1 MLENINLLWFAMVNS
16 DAGLHGW
23 RLELALF
30 CAEWLILLVPLGLL
44 GLWMRG
50 AGAEREAAVKALA
63 ATGVAL
69 GINAVIGL
77 LWYHARPF
85 VAGVG
90 HSFMHHAPDS
100 SFPSDHGTIMFVVA
114 LVLATSHVPAAKR
127 FGRSMLPLAFVVA
140 WARVFLGVHWP
151 MDMLGA
157 LAVALGVTML
167 FRARLLDSL
176 CGVLTIS
183 LGALYR
189 RVLAVPIARGWL
201 RP

>member
-1 MLENINLLWFAMVNS
+1 MLENINLLWFSMINS
-16 DAGLHGW
+16 NAGLHGW

-44 GLWMRG
+44 GLWMSGSG
-50 AGAEREAAVKALA
+50 AQRAAAVKALA

-69 GINAVIGL
+69 GLNAVIGL

-90 HSFMHHAPDS
+90 HNFMHHAPDS
-100 SFPSDHGTIMFVVA
+100 SFPSDHGTIMFTVA
-114 LVLATSHVPAAKR
+114 LVLAASSVPAAKR
-127 FGRSMLPLAFVVA
+127 FGRSLLPLAFVVA
-140 WARVFLGVHWP
+140 WSRVFLGVHWP
-151 MDMLGA
+151 MDMIGA
-157 LAVALGVTML
+157 LAVALAMTLL
-167 FRARLLDSL
+167 FQARLLDGLCASL
-176 CGVLTIS
+176 TAS
-183 LGALYR
+183 LGHLYR

>member
-1 MLENINLLWFAMVNS
+1 MLENINLLWFSMLNS
-16 DAGLHGW
+16 NPGLHGW

-30 CAEWLILLVPLGLL
+30 AAEWLILLVPIGLA
-44 GLWMRG
+44 GLWMSGVG
-50 AGAEREAAVKALA
+50 AQREAAVKALA

-100 SFPSDHGTIMFVVA
+100 SFPSDHGTIMFTVA
-114 LVLATSHVPAAKR
+114 LVLAVSKVPAAKR
-127 FGRSMLPLAFVVA
+127 FGRSLLPLAFAVA
-140 WARVFLGVHWP
+140 WSRVFLGVHWP
-151 MDMLGA
+151 MDMIG
-157 LAVALGVTML
+157 ALGVAVGVTLL
-167 FRARLLDSL
+167 FQARLADSF
-176 CGVLTIS
+176 CGVLTVT
-183 LGALYR
+183 LGTLYR
-189 RVLAVPIARGWL
+189 RVLARPIAWGWL

>member
-1 MLENINLLWFAMVNS
+1 MLENINLLWFAMLNA

-90 HSFMHHAPDS
+90 RNFMHHAPDS
-100 SFPSDHGTIMFVVA
+100 SFPSDHGTIMFSVA
-114 LVLATSHVPAAKR
+114 LVLAASTVPAAKR
-127 FGRSMLPLAFVVA
+127 FGRSLLPLAFVVA
-140 WARVFLGVHWP
+140 WSRVFLGVHWP
-151 MDMLGA
+151 MDMIGA
-157 LAVALGVTML
+157 LAVALAVTLL
-167 FRARLLDSL
+167 FRAQLLDSL
-176 CGVLTIS
+176 CAVLTIS
-183 LGALYR
+183 LGTLYR
-189 RVLAVPIARGWL
+189 RVLARPIARGWL

>member
-1 MLENINLLWFAMVNS
+1 MLENINLLWFAMINS

-30 CAEWLILLVPLGLL
+30 CAEWLILLVPVGLL

-69 GINAVIGL
+69 AINAVIGL

-100 SFPSDHGTIMFVVA
+100 SFPSDHGTIMFTVA
-114 LVLATSHVPAAKR
+114 LVLATSTVPAAKH
-127 FGRSMLPLAFVVA
+127 FGRSLLPLAFVVA
-140 WARVFLGVHWP
+140 WSRVFLGVHWP

-157 LAVALGVTML
+157 LVVALGVTLL

-176 CGVLTIS
+176 CALLTVS

>member
-1 MLENINLLWFAMVNS
+1 MLENINLLWFSMINS
-16 DAGLHGW
+16 NAGLHGW

-30 CAEWLILLVPLGLL
+30 CAEWLILLVPIGLV

-50 AGAEREAAVKALA
+50 AGAQREAAVKALA
-63 ATGVAL
+63 ATGCAL

-90 HSFMHHAPDS
+90 HNFLHHAPDS
-100 SFPSDHGTIMFVVA
+100 SFPSDHGTIMFTVA
-114 LVLATSHVPAAKR
+114 LVLAASSVPAANR
-127 FGRSMLPLAFVVA
+127 FGRSLLPLAFVVA

-151 MDMLGA
+151 LDMIGA
-157 LAVALGVTML
+157 LAVALGMTLL
-167 FRARLLDSL
+167 FRTRLADSSCAL
-176 CGVLTIS
+176 LAVS

-189 RVLAVPIARGWL
+189 RLLAGPIARGWL